1 MAMVRPGF
9 WRDLWAL
16 MHPYWRAKEQTSVTP
31 GFWGF
36 TLGTFRVREKLVAW
50 ALLISVVG
58 LTLAMVY
65 MEVLFNEWNNAFY
78 NSLQDKDKAAFFRL
92 MGRFSMLAAI
102 YIVLYIYNVYLNQW
116 LQIRWRRWMTDKY
129 LNEWLGNRVYYR
141 MQLTGSQTDNPDQR
155 IAEDLK
161 LFVDETLNLV
171 LGGLNAV
178 VTLASFV
185 AILWMLSGT
194 FEFTFGGQT
203 YVVYGYMVWVALG
216 YAVVGTWLTHQIGKP
231 LIGLNYN
238 QQRYEADF
246 RYGLVRFRENI
257 EGVALYRGESSELTV
272 FRDRF
277 LHVADNWWAIMKRT
291 KLLNTFR
298 IGYNQVAIVF
308 PFLAAAPRYFA
319 GPGKLGDLT
328 QTASAFGQVQN
339 SLSWFIGVYTNFAS
353 WKATV
358 DRLTGFHNAVMSTQ
372 EQQRSSPGPVVEA
385 GTSSALALD
394 HLNLLL
400 PTGRTLLADAAV
412 EIPDKARMLVR
423 GPSGSGKS
431 TLFRAIA
438 GIWPFG
444 NGRIRT
450 PRDFGALFLPQRPYF
465 PIGTLRLAVS
475 YPAGPGAFDD
485 ARIKD
490 ALSAVGLEQLCER
503 LDDEVNWSMQLSG
516 GEQQRVALARALL
529 HRPRW
534 LFMDEATSALDEPA
548 QAKLLTLL
556 QDRLKDTS
564 IVAIAHGSAIAQFHD
579 GILELKPGTDGQ
591 AQLLMAAPA

>member
-16 MHPYWRAKEQTSVTP
+16 LHPYWGAKELTSITP
-31 GFWGF
+31 GLGGF
-36 TLGTFRVREKLVAW
+36 TLPTFRVREKVIAW
-50 ALLISVVG
+50 ILLIGVIA

-65 MEVLFNEWNNAFY
+65 MEVLFNHWNNAFY

-92 MGRFSMLAAI
+92 MGRFGILATV
-102 YIVLYIYNVYLNQW
+102 YIILYIYNVYLNQW
-116 LQIRWRRWMTDKY
+116 LQIRWRRWMTENY
-129 LNEWLGNRVYYR
+129 LNNWLGNRIYYR
-141 MQLTGSQTDNPDQR
+141 MQLTSNQTDNPDQR

-161 LFVDETLNLV
+161 VFVDETLNLG
-171 LGGLNAV
+171 LGGLNAI

-185 AILWMLSGT
+185 TILWILSGT
-194 FEFTFGGQT
+194 FEFTLGGQT

-216 YAVVGTWLTHQIGKP
+216 YAVVGTWLTHKIGKP
-231 LIGLNYN
+231 LIGLSFN

-246 RYGLVRFRENI
+246 RYGLVRFRENM
-257 EGVALYRGESSELTV
+257 EGVALYRGEPSELNT

-277 LHVADNWWAIMKRT
+277 LRVADNWWAIMKRT

-339 SLSWFIGVYTNFAS
+339 ALSWFIGVYTNFAN

-358 DRLTGFHNAVMSTQ
+358 DRLTGFHNTIVATR
-372 EQQRSSPGPVVEA
+372 EQQNANPGPIVQA
-385 GTSSALALD
+385 GVDNGLALD

-400 PTGRTLLADAAV
+400 PTGQTLLADASV
-412 EIPDKARMLVR
+412 EIPEKSRTLVR

-431 TLFRAIA
+431 TLFRALA

-444 NGRIRT
+444 TGTIRT

-465 PIGTLRLAVS
+465 PIGTLRLVVS
-475 YPAGPGAFDD
+475 YPANPDDFDD
-485 ARIKD
+485 AAIKEV
-490 ALSAVGLEQLCER
+490 LNAVGLAQLSNR
-503 LDDEVNWSMQLSG
+503 LDEEVNWSMQLSG

-529 HRPRW
+529 QRPRW
-534 LFMDEATSALDEPA
+534 LFLDEATSALDETA
-548 QAKLLTLL
+548 QTQLLELL
-556 QDRLKDTS
+556 RDRLKDTS
-564 IVAIAHGSAIAQFHD
+564 IVSIAHGTVAQFHD
-579 GILELKPGTDGQ
+579 RTLEFKPRPDGQ
-591 AQLLMAAPA
+591 ARLLATPA